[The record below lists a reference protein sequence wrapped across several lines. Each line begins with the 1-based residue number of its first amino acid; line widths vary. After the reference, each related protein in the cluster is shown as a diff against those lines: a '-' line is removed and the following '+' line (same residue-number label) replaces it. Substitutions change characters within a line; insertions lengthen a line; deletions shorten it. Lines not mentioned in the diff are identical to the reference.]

1 VEVLFAALSITL
13 LFLTVLTFVWIVRDV
28 FLLLNS
34 EDQTSLRSYG
44 AGGGGFG
51 IWRKRDRA
59 IKQAWTEHTR
69 SFPRS
74 RKRVLF
80 AFLLIA
86 SLLSV
91 MGYPLWLTFGT
102 R

>member
-1 VEVLFAALSITL
+1 MEGLFAAISITL
-13 LFLTVLTFVWIVRDV
+13 FFLTVLTFVWIVRDV

-34 EDQTSLRSYG
+34 DDQASLRSYG
-44 AGGGGFG
+44 AGDGGFG
-51 IWRKRDRA
+51 TWRKRDRA

-86 SLLSV
+86 SFLSV
-91 MGYPLWLTFGT
+91 MGYPLWLTFGP